1 MPVFYFTPIWC
12 PWKKV
17 TTAVNKIK
25 MKKGHWACNA
35 EQISQSGQNER
46 EKGTMVLLCGY
57 IAPFIET
64 MWEFSIFAGQ
74 LPRGLWKQFRR
85 EIKGFQNRFQAW
97 MIKWTFCKTD
107 FTELI
112 NGWLRLSHINKLRRS
127 KIRERAENFWKDIKV
142 QRKPNDL
149 KRRSENQPLYSEAV
163 KRIQTW
169 KLRGPLA
176 GVISTQIGDS
186 YILETV

>member
-1 MPVFYFTPIWC
+1 MAAAALLSWMVRQSVRNQWPGKGGAWTFPVTSTPVFYLTPIWC
-12 PWKKV
+12 PRKKV

-35 EQISQSGQNER
+35 EQISQGDQNER
-46 EKGTMVLLCGY
+46 EKGTILLLCGY
-57 IAPFIET
+57 IAPFKET

-85 EIKGFQNRFQAW
+85 EIKGLQNRFQAW

-112 NGWLRLSHINKLRRS
+112 TGWLRLSHINKLKRS
-127 KIRERAENFWKDIKV
+127 KIQKKAENF
-142 QRKPNDL
+142 
-149 KRRSENQPLYSEAV
+149 E
-163 KRIQTW
+163 RI
-169 KLRGPLA
+169 
-176 GVISTQIGDS
+176 
-186 YILETV
+186 